1 LLRVGLTGGFACGKT
16 TVARMMA
23 QRGAYVVL
31 ADEVAHDL
39 MRPGQPVYYEV
50 VRHFGPDIVGIDGS
64 IDRKKLAEAAFGSGR
79 VKELNQIVHPAV
91 IARQDAWAA
100 EMATKYPDGIA
111 VVEAALMLEAGVGK
125 RFDKLVV
132 VTCTLQQ
139 KIERLARRNNTDLAT
154 AEREVTRRMA
164 AQMPDEEKARVA
176 DYVID
181 NSGPLSELESK
192 VDTLMAELRQAE
204 KTSAPRIHADERGS
218 EKLPPSH
225 RES

>member
-1 LLRVGLTGGFACGKT
+1 MLRVGLTGGFACGKT

-23 QRGAYVVL
+23 ERGAHVVL

-39 MRPGQPVYYEV
+39 MRPGEPVYDEV
-50 VRHFGPDIVGIDGS
+50 VRHFGPDIVGIDGA

-79 VKELNQIVHPAV
+79 VQELNQVVHPAV

-100 EMATKYPDGIA
+100 EMAAKDPDGIA

-132 VTCTLQQ
+132 VICTLPQ
-139 KIERLARRNNTDLAT
+139 KIERFARRNNMDLAA

-164 AQMPDEEKARVA
+164 AQLPEEEKARLA

-181 NSGPLSELESK
+181 NSGSLAELELK
-192 VDTLMAELRQAE
+192 VDALVA
-204 KTSAPRIHADERGS
+204 
-218 EKLPPSH
+218 
-225 RES
+225 